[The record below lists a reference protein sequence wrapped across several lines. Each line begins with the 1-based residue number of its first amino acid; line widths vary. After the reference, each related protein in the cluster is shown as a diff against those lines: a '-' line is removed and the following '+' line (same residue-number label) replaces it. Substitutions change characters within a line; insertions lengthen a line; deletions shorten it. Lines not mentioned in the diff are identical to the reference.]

1 MYTKMDKIDI
11 YNDSAI
17 ILEKKT
23 PKKIISWITILI
35 ILLSLFVSSSM
46 VPFNIYKPVYGKVNI
61 TNTGTLVELNFSG
74 SDFPFD
80 KSNKLYIKN
89 KEYSYKVVSIEDNL
103 VLLDINLDDN
113 LKIQNNIITMNI
125 LKNRTTIFKIIKNK
139 IKKGFGI

>member
-1 MYTKMDKIDI
+1 MYVRDKLDI

-23 PKKIISWITILI
+23 PKKIISWITILV
-35 ILLSLFVSSSM
+35 ILMGLIVVFSM
-46 VPFNIYKPVYGKVNI
+46 VPFNIYKPFIGKVNI
-61 TNTGTLVELNFSG
+61 TGNKILVGLDLNY
-74 SDFPFD
+74 SDFPV
-80 KSNKLYIKN
+80 SRYNKLYIKN
-89 KEYSYKVVSIEDNL
+89 KEYSYRVVSIEDNIL
-103 VLLDINLDDN
+103 FLDINLDDN

>member
-1 MYTKMDKIDI
+1 MYVGDKLDI

-23 PKKIISWITILI
+23 PKKIISWITILMV
-35 ILLSLFVSSSM
+35 LLSLFVVFSII
-46 VPFNIYKPVYGKVNI
+46 PFNIYKPVYGKVNI
-61 TNTGTLVELNFSG
+61 TDNKTFVILNFSG

-89 KEYSYKVVSIEDNL
+89 KEYTYKVVSVEDNFI
-103 VLLDINLDDN
+103 LLDINLEDN

-125 LKNRTTIFKIIKNK
+125 LKDRTTIFKIIKNK
-139 IKKGFGI
+139 IKKGLGI